1 MERASLPGKS
11 RAPWTSAL
19 CLVPQNRVWT
29 GATHGSGKLT
39 GRCWTRESP
48 TRLGRLRLLPCALK
62 TGLDWC
68 NPTFAETHRS
78 LQHPGKSRPPWTT
91 VRCSMRSLWAW
102 TGATHGS
109 PKLTGL
115 YRNLGAPAPSP
126 AHVSK
131 TTMVTWREPPPRGPR
146 MSYRAL
152 TPHSPAGGG
161 AGAPRKVPRTLD
173 EGALFDAFDMGL
185 DGCNPGF
192 AETHRSLRH
201 PGKSR
206 HRTRSV
212 PAAPKAGHCEAR
224 KTGIVG
230 ERPDGFS
237 GNHPSPETVSSH
249 CPPPDAGEGSDA
261 GCPTTRVRRR
271 GGRAGRRG

>member
-115 YRNLGAPAPSP
+115 FGTLESP
-126 AHVSK
+126 ATEHVLSPLLQK
-131 TTMVTWREPPPRGPR
+131 QDIARRERPGSSVSGP
-146 MSYRAL
+146 MGFPAI
-152 TPHSPAGGG
+152 TPH
-161 AGAPRKVPRTLD
+161 PRQFPVTARRRT
-173 EGALFDAFDMGL
+173 
-185 DGCNPGF
+185 PGR
-192 AETHRSLRH
+192 A
-201 PGKSR
+201 
-206 HRTRSV
+206 V
-212 PAAPKAGHCEAR
+212 M
-224 KTGIVG
+224 
-230 ERPDGFS
+230 PD
-237 GNHPSPETVSSH
+237 
-249 CPPPDAGEGSDA
+249 
-261 GCPTTRVRRR
+261 VRRR
-271 GGRAGRRG
+271 GSDAEVVAQEGAADPDGLGRRQR